1 MSDSSP
7 NPSPAGESGNSDT
20 PKSAPPTTQR
30 RGLVLPAALTAAAL
44 IVGGFLFWLQAGLVY
59 SFTLLGTGGLGL
71 QDHLSKAADGLTAG
85 DYAAGEAEYQLALE
99 STQTLDRSLD
109 TPQVDFIA
117 QFRGGVTAVANWQ
130 RVVSAADEI
139 TAATGELLSLYGDLS
154 GKNGAQKIFTDG
166 AIDLDRLERVAPR
179 VDTVLKDLAQ
189 AEANLNAVQTGGRFT
204 NPLEDVRSQAL
215 AEMAPVR
222 TAVEVL
228 VDIAPVLPQALGA
241 DGPRRYL
248 IAIGNQAEM
257 RASFG
262 APLTLLMVEFDDGR
276 ISIPIKGQTSTEL
289 FPPLNARV
297 NWFGPAYNP
306 FFLGNQRN
314 RPFVVTNTHP
324 NMLFSAQEM
333 AGAWTGGN
341 YPEVDGIIALDL
353 TAIAAVLEA
362 TGPIESPVYGTVT
375 AEDIGQL
382 LLIDAYQEFGQDDA
396 IARQQANQQ
405 LLDELLGRILSGD
418 DLVNSAQ
425 AIASTAPGRH
435 FQVWMKDRRLQQL
448 ALSAGAAGVVEAP
461 ESGDWT
467 AMYTQN
473 GNQSKVDVFQQ
484 RNQLVVVNLREDGS
498 ARVRQT
504 LTLTNATPPDRP
516 EGPPERIGYE
526 TSWLKNAYILY
537 VPRAAKNYRV
547 DYPQDFNVRPF
558 AGHNRRQLGGGWID
572 DGLGNTMIRVVGWTP
587 PGGQSLVS
595 VSYDLPAGTFA
606 STLPETPDDPAGTDQ
621 QTVLTYRVTA
631 EPQALF
637 IDPTLTVQVTPPPGW
652 APVVEPG
659 MQVVEGTATVSAVLD
674 QTREIGIRFEKR
686 S

>member
-1 MSDSSP
+1 VSEASP
-7 NPSPAGESGNSDT
+7 ETHAAGESGESDT
-20 PKSAPPTTQR
+20 PRKRALGP
-30 RGLVLPAALTAAAL
+30 VAAVAIAAAL
-44 IVGGFLFWLQAGLVY
+44 ILGGFLFWLQVGLIY
-59 SFTLLGTGGLGL
+59 ALTLLGTGGAGL

-85 DYAAGEAEYQLALE
+85 DYAAGEAEYRLALE
-99 STQTLDRSLD
+99 STETLQRGLD
-109 TPQVDFIA
+109 IPQVDFLA
-117 QFRGGVTAVANWQ
+117 QFRGFATAIANFE
-130 RVVSAADEI
+130 RLVSAADEI
-139 TAATGELLSLYGDLS
+139 TSATGELLSLYGDLS
-154 GKNGAQKIFTDG
+154 GNTGGAQKIFSDG
-166 AIDLDRLERVAPR
+166 AIDVDRLERIAPR
-179 VDTVLKDLAQ
+179 VDTVLDDLAA
-189 AEANLNAVQTGGRFT
+189 AETNLEAIETNGRLT
-204 NPLEDVRSQAL
+204 EPLDDIRDQAL
-215 AEMAPVR
+215 AEMAPVQ

-228 VDIAPVLPQALGA
+228 VDIAPVLPEALGA

-262 APLTLLMVEFDDGR
+262 APLSLLMVEFDDGR

-306 FFLGNQRN
+306 FFQGNQRN

-333 AGAWTGGN
+333 AGAWEGGN
-341 YPEVDGIIALDL
+341 YPEVDGIITLDL

-362 TGPIESPVYGTVT
+362 TGPIESPIYGTVT
-375 AEDIGQL
+375 ADQIGEI
-382 LLIDAYQEFGQDDA
+382 LLIDAYQDFGQDDA
-396 IARQQANQQ
+396 LARQQANQQ
-405 LLDELLGRILSGD
+405 LLDELLGRILSGN
-418 DLVNSAQ
+418 DLVNAAQ

-448 ALSAGAAGVVEAP
+448 SLEAGAAGVVEDP
-461 ESGDWT
+461 QTGDWS

-484 RNQLVVVNLREDGS
+484 RNQLVVANLREDGS

-516 EGPPERIGYE
+516 EGPPERVGYE

-537 VPRAAKNYRV
+537 VPRSARNYRV

-558 AGHNRRQLGGGWID
+558 KGHGRRQLGGGWID
-572 DGLGNTMIRVVGWTP
+572 DGFGNTMIRLVGWTP

-595 VSYDLPAGTFA
+595 VSYELPPGTFA
-606 STLPETPDDPAGTDQ
+606 NALPETPDDPVGTQ
-621 QTVLTYRVTA
+621 PETVLTYRVTA

-637 IDPTLTVQVTPPPGW
+637 IDPTLTIQVTPPPGW
-652 APVVEPG
+652 GPVVQPG
-659 MQVVEGTATVSAVLD
+659 MKVDEGTATVSAVLD
-674 QTREIGIRFEKR
+674 RPLEIGIRFEKR
-686 S
+686 R

>member
-1 MSDSSP
+1 MIVVS
-7 NPSPAGESGNSDT
+7 
-20 PKSAPPTTQR
+20 
-30 RGLVLPAALTAAAL
+30 VAAAL
-44 IVGGFLFWLQAGLVY
+44 LGGAVLWLQAGLAY
-59 SFTLLGTGGLGL
+59 SFALLGSGGLGL

-85 DYAAGEAEYQLALE
+85 DYAAGNAEYQLALE
-99 STQTLDRSLD
+99 STQSLQRGLDL
-109 TPQVDFIA
+109 PQVEFIA
-117 QFRGGVTAVANWQ
+117 RFDIFTTAIGNWQ
-130 RVVSAADEI
+130 SVASAASDI

-154 GKNGAQKIFTDG
+154 GKSGTQKIFSDG
-166 AIDLDRLERVAPR
+166 AIDLERLEQVAPR
-179 VDTVLKDLAQ
+179 VDSVL
-189 AEANLNAVQTGGRFT
+189 ANLSSAETDLLAIRTDTRWTG
-204 NPLEDVRSQAL
+204 PLDQIRDRAL
-215 AEMAPVR
+215 AEMAPVQ

-228 VDIAPVLPQALGA
+228 VDIAPVLPQTLGA

-262 APLTLLMVEFDDGR
+262 APLSLVMVEFDDGR

-297 NWFGPAYNP
+297 QWFGPAYNP
-306 FFLGNQRN
+306 FFIGNQRK

-341 YPEVDGIIALDL
+341 YPPVDGIVAMDL
-353 TAIAAVLEA
+353 TAIAAVLRA
-362 TGPIESPVYGTVT
+362 TGPIESPVFGTVD
-375 AEDIGQL
+375 ADRIGQIL
-382 LLIDAYQEFGQDDA
+382 LVDAYQEFGQEDA
-396 IARQQANQQ
+396 IARQAANQQ
-405 LLDELLGRILSGD
+405 LLDELLSRILSGD
-418 DLVNSAQ
+418 DLVNAAQ

-435 FQVWMKDRRLQQL
+435 FQVWMRDERLQK
-448 ALSAGAAGVVEAP
+448 LSVEAGAAGIVDDP
-461 ESGDWT
+461 QTGDWS

-484 RNQLVVVNLREDGS
+484 RNQLVVVNLAEDGS
-498 ARVRQT
+498 ARVSQQ

-537 VPRAAKNYRV
+537 VPKAARNYRV

-558 AGHNRRQLGGGWID
+558 AGHGRRQLGGGWID

-587 PGGQSLVS
+587 PGGQSAIT
-595 VSYDLPAGTFA
+595 VSYDLPAGTF
-606 STLPETPDDPAGTDQ
+606 SLGPDSSSPTS
-621 QTVLTYRVTA
+621 LEYRIRA

-637 IDPTLTVQVTPPPGW
+637 IDPTLTIQVTPPAGW
-652 APVVEPG
+652 KPVTVPG
-659 MQVVEGTATVSAVLD
+659 MQVSEGTATLSAVLD
-674 QTREIGIRFEKR
+674 RPLDIGVRFEKH

>member
-1 MSDSSP
+1 ML
-7 NPSPAGESGNSDT
+7 A
-20 PKSAPPTTQR
+20 AI
-30 RGLVLPAALTAAAL
+30 GLAAAVV
-44 IVGGFLFWLQAGLVY
+44 VGGFVLWLQAGLVY
-59 SFTLLGTGGLGL
+59 SLSLLGTGGLGL

-99 STQTLDRSLD
+99 STQTLDSSVTL
-109 TPQVDFIA
+109 PQLEFIG
-117 QFRGGVTAVANWQ
+117 QFEGFATAVSNWQ

-154 GKNGAQKIFTDG
+154 GKSGAQKIFSDG
-166 AIDLDRLERVAPR
+166 AIDIDRLEQVAPR
-179 VDTVLKDLAQ
+179 VDSVLNDLAQ
-189 AEANLNAVQTGGRFT
+189 AEANLRAVQADGMWTEQ
-204 NPLEDVRSQAL
+204 LDDVRDQAL
-215 AEMAPVR
+215 AEMAPVA

-262 APLTLLMVEFDDGR
+262 APLTLLMVEFDNGR

-297 NWFGPAYNP
+297 EWFGPAYNP
-306 FFLGNQRN
+306 FFKGNQRN

-324 NMLFSAQEM
+324 NLLFSAQEM
-333 AGAWTGGN
+333 AGSWTGGN
-341 YPEVDGIIALDL
+341 YPEVDGVIALDL

-362 TGPIESPVYGTVT
+362 TGPIESPVYGTVD
-375 AEDIGQL
+375 ADQIGQIL
-382 LLIDAYQEFGQDDA
+382 LVEAYQEFGQDDA
-396 IARQQANQQ
+396 VARQQANQQ

-418 DLVNSAQ
+418 DLVNAAQ

-435 FQVWMKDRRLQQL
+435 FQVWMRDNRLEQL
-448 ALSAGAAGVVEAP
+448 ALDAGAAGVVDDP
-461 ESGDWT
+461 QTGDWS

-484 RNQLVVVNLREDGS
+484 RNQLVVVNLSEDGS
-498 ARVRQT
+498 ARVRQQ
-504 LTLTNATPPDRP
+504 LTLTNATPPERP

-526 TSWLKNAYILY
+526 TSWLKNAYMLY
-537 VPRAAKNYRV
+537 VPKAARNYRV

-558 AGHNRRQLGGGWID
+558 AGHGRRQLGGGWID
-572 DGLGNTMIRVVGWTP
+572 DGFGNTMIRVVGWTS
-587 PGGQSLVS
+587 PGGQSAIT
-595 VSYDLPAGTFA
+595 VSYDLPAGTF
-606 STLPETPDDPAGTDQ
+606 STDAKPTDP
-621 QTVLTYRVTA
+621 QTTTEPTSLEYRLRA

-652 APVVEPG
+652 GPVEVPG
-659 MQVVEGTATVSAVLD
+659 MQVSEGTATVSAVLD
-674 QTREIGIRFEKR
+674 SPLDIGIRFEKR
-686 S
+686 P

>member
-1 MSDSSP
+1 MSEASP
-7 NPSPAGESGNSDT
+7 ATPTAGESGESDT
-20 PKSAPPTTQR
+20 PRKRAISP
-30 RGLVLPAALTAAAL
+30 VAAVGIAAAL
-44 IVGGFLFWLQAGLVY
+44 IVGGFLFWLQAGLIY
-59 SFTLLGTGGLGL
+59 SLTLLGTGGSGL

-85 DYAAGEAEYQLALE
+85 DYPGGEAEYRLALE
-99 STQTLDRSLD
+99 STQTLQRSLD
-109 TPQVDFIA
+109 VPQVEFLG
-117 QFRGGVTAVANWQ
+117 QFRGIATAIGNVEKL
-130 RVVSAADEI
+130 VSAADEI
-139 TAATGELLSLYGDLS
+139 TSATGELLSLYGDLS
-154 GKNGAQKIFTDG
+154 GNTGAQKIFNDG
-166 AIDLDRLERVAPR
+166 AIDVDRLERVAPR
-179 VDTVLKDLAQ
+179 VDSVLADLAA
-189 AEANLNAVQTGGRFT
+189 AEANLEAVQADGRWT
-204 NPLEDVRSQAL
+204 EPLDDIRTQAL
-215 AEMAPVR
+215 AEMAPVQ

-262 APLTLLMVEFDDGR
+262 APLSLVMVEFDDGR

-306 FFLGNQRN
+306 FFRGNQRN

-333 AGAWTGGN
+333 AGAWEGGN
-341 YPEVDGIIALDL
+341 YPEVDGIITLDL

-375 AEDIGQL
+375 ADQIGEI
-382 LLIDAYQEFGQDDA
+382 LLIDAYQDFGQDDA
-396 IARQQANQQ
+396 LARQQANQQ
-405 LLDELLGRILSGD
+405 LLDELLARILSGD
-418 DLVNSAQ
+418 DLVNAAQ

-435 FQVWMKDRRLQQL
+435 FQVWMKDRSLQQL
-448 ALSAGAAGVVEAP
+448 SLEAGAAGVVEDP
-461 ESGDWT
+461 QTGDWS

-537 VPRAAKNYRV
+537 VPRAARNYRV
-547 DYPQDFNVRPF
+547 EYPQDFNVRPF

-572 DGLGNTMIRVVGWTP
+572 DGFGNTMIRVVGWTP
-587 PGGQSLVS
+587 PGGQTLVS
-595 VSYDLPAGTFA
+595 VSYDLPPGTFA
-606 STLPETPDDPAGTDQ
+606 NTLPETPDDPAGSDA

-637 IDPTLTVQVTPPPGW
+637 IDPTFTVQVTPPPGW
-652 APVVEPG
+652 GPVVQPG
-659 MQVVEGTATVSAVLD
+659 MKVDEGTATVSAVLD
-674 QTREIGIRFEKR
+674 QPLEIGIRFEKR
-686 S
+686 R